1 MDEAIQEADQ
11 VNANHALD
19 AWARWE
25 DVVLLKKQLEKAKD
39 DLESANRHID
49 QLLDEIDE
57 KNREIGDL
65 ENNVTQLEV
74 EIDRESDQE
83 DWKWNQTRAK
93 TWNSEPKPINRH
105 PNQ

>member
-11 VNANHALD
+11 DNANHALD
-19 AWARWE
+19 AWAQWE
-25 DVVLLKKQLEKAKD
+25 DVVLLKNQLEKAKD

-65 ENNVTQLEV
+65 ENNVTQLEA
-74 EIDRESDQE
+74 EIEAHRESDQE
-83 DWKWNQTRAK
+83 D
-93 TWNSEPKPINRH
+93 
-105 PNQ
+105 

>member
-19 AWARWE
+19 AWAQWE

-74 EIDRESDQE
+74 EIEAHRESDQE
-83 DWKWNQTRAK
+83 D
-93 TWNSEPKPINRH
+93 
-105 PNQ
+105 